1 MAWFN
6 RKQKEIPVWVTSEK
20 YDDLIKRDKIN
31 PVSGQQL
38 VQMRKWCF
46 ENEDYILKRIEAR
59 KSYEDDFQRFS
70 KTLGRFRK
78 ALCLTNDITKTID
91 YYSDK
96 IQELEDTYISQ
107 RKIKE
112 NLTEY
117 YNRLLETKKELD
129 SISDEYNKFNEF
141 HLNVIRE
148 IKPLLEED
156 RKIIDGMKY
165 LTCYIFRD
173 ITDLSLDLD
182 RYFDY
187 GYEEDKTY
195 YEEDKERLEDLIYYC
210 EEQLNK

>member
-6 RKQKEIPVWVTSEK
+6 RKQKEIPVWATSEK

-31 PVSGQQL
+31 PVSRQQL

-59 KSYEDDFQRFS
+59 KLYEDDFQRFS
-70 KTLGRFRK
+70 KILGRFRK

-91 YYSDK
+91 YCSDK

-129 SISDEYNKFNEF
+129 SISDEYNKFNKF
-141 HLNVIRE
+141 YSNVIRE

-187 GYEEDKTY
+187 D